1 MADVKSKNL
10 YELLGND
17 SDQDSDREAPEPI
30 KVVDKPTA
38 RTGKRD
44 APKEAPVVP
53 QGDNAARGG
62 RGGKRAGP
70 RGNEGAYQEG
80 YAGRNA
86 NRGTPVGA
94 EDGDKAGRNSDRG
107 TRGTRGNRGPRRGG
121 DRHSRTGITE
131 HTKQTDQGW
140 GAPTGNAEW
149 GDEKAGQDIAT
160 QEIKEGGWD
169 AEAEAPGFKDVAA
182 PTDNGAPSSTD
193 AAPEGG
199 APEPVEPA
207 EPEDTHKSYADYLAE
222 QATKKMAALGVLEP
236 RQANEGS
243 KQDKKWQNAKE
254 LTKSGDDEA
263 YFEGAG
269 EKARRERDRQRNAK
283 EKLDLDYS
291 FKEPSRGGER
301 GGRGRGRG
309 DRGDRGGR
317 GRGRGDFG
325 DRGDR
330 EGGYRGRGDGFRGRG
345 ERGDRGE
352 YRGRGRGRGRGESGE
367 GPAVELSDEN
377 AFPSLGGGKK

>member
-1 MADVKSKNL
+1 
-10 YELLGND
+10 
-17 SDQDSDREAPEPI
+17 
-30 KVVDKPTA
+30 
-38 RTGKRD
+38 
-44 APKEAPVVP
+44 
-53 QGDNAARGG
+53 
-62 RGGKRAGP
+62 
-70 RGNEGAYQEG
+70 
-80 YAGRNA
+80 
-86 NRGTPVGA
+86 
-94 EDGDKAGRNSDRG
+94 
-107 TRGTRGNRGPRRGG
+107 
-121 DRHSRTGITE
+121 
-131 HTKQTDQGW
+131 
-140 GAPTGNAEW
+140 
-149 GDEKAGQDIAT
+149 
-160 QEIKEGGWD
+160 
-169 AEAEAPGFKDVAA
+169 
-182 PTDNGAPSSTD
+182 
-193 AAPEGG
+193 
-199 APEPVEPA
+199 
-207 EPEDTHKSYADYLAE
+207 
-222 QATKKMAALGVLEP
+222 MAALGVLEP

-301 GGRGRGRG
+301 GGRGRARG

-345 ERGDRGE
+345 ERGERGE
-352 YRGRGRGRGRGESGE
+352 YRGRGRSRGRGESGE
-367 GPAVELSDEN
+367 GPAVALSDEN